1 LRHQWTVTI
10 SLNATRSGTSS
21 QCNSSCSSCERP
33 RSNFLV
39 LLCVAGQVGAD
50 ICGFVGDTT
59 AELCMR
65 WMQLGAFYPYS
76 RNHNAI
82 DSSVEQ
88 VARLAYTAVHPRA
101 QKTCATTQKN
111 VKSRVFSD
119 LKKRQKR
126 KTYVQVQRPLNHSGP
141 GFVSCKK
148 KNRNAKN
155 MASASLY
162 GGLGAVP
169 PAGPRDRAPGQ
180 PLKPPEAEGI
190 LLPKRANLSLS
201 FK

>member
-1 LRHQWTVTI
+1 M
-10 SLNATRSGTSS
+10 NATRSGTSS
-21 QCNSSCSSCERP
+21 QCNSACSSCERP

-101 QKTCATTQKN
+101 QKTCATTQKTLK
-111 VKSRVFSD
+111 VVFFSD
-119 LKKRQKR
+119 LKNVRKVKRTYRFRGHLITPVPGSFPVRKR
-126 KTYVQVQRPLNHSGP
+126 TGTLRIWRARAYMGVWGPCPQRGP
-141 GFVSCKK
+141 GTEPLV
-148 KNRNAKN
+148 R
-155 MASASLY
+155 
-162 GGLGAVP
+162 GA
-169 PAGPRDRAPGQ
+169 
-180 PLKPPEAEGI
+180 KPP
-190 LLPKRANLSLS
+190 
-201 FK
+201 